1 MEENSKKAG
10 LQKPKPGEFFMDWC
24 GYVIEVVETNETDII
39 KYKNLNTG
47 RWDDG
52 IFNLNY
58 KHFPNLFSNKVEL
71 PIVMRVLLL

>member
-10 LQKPKPGEFFMDWC
+10 LQKPKPGELFMDWC

-47 RWDDG
+47 TWDN
-52 IFNLNY
+52 IPFTLNY
-58 KHFPNLFSNKVEL
+58 TLYPYLFDKKIEPLS
-71 PIVMRVLLL
+71 VLGILLT